1 MGWVEEWKCETA
13 GRRSRKD
20 QCRRGKKWGWSEGKV
35 AGSSSGSSLGFNHKK
50 EGERE
55 VWQKQHTVY
64 KRRKKETKKAKRMGT
79 NIRQCF
85 WENLQ
90 CIAFVFVAFPIEIHT
105 LLVNYSRQ
113 WQRTKT
119 VLKDKDERNAHRLS
133 TKERRCDCFAL
144 RIHYVYRHALTYIM
158 CAFPKA
164 ASPTLL
170 MFSPIIEQMQKLMC
184 FPSSFQLDNNGP
196 ERLLFAPNT
205 T

>member
-1 MGWVEEWKCETA
+1 MGA
-13 GRRSRKD
+13 
-20 QCRRGKKWGWSEGKV
+20 
-35 AGSSSGSSLGFNHKK
+35 
-50 EGERE
+50 
-55 VWQKQHTVY
+55 
-64 KRRKKETKKAKRMGT
+64 

-85 WENLQ
+85 WENSQ

-119 VLKDKDERNAHRLS
+119 VLKDKDKRNAHRLNVYEVQS
-133 TKERRCDCFAL
+133 NNTSVPL
-144 RIHYVYRHALTYIM
+144 YYVHRHALTYIM

-170 MFSPIIEQMQKLMC
+170 MFSPIIEPMQKLMC